1 MFEGIFFA
9 TKLSVAQDLKVNM
22 AFWQDNSG
30 FALEASSCKVLTDA
44 KHYHSELLSLIGK
57 AKKRI
62 YIAALY
68 LQDDTAGQGV
78 LSALHNASLSN
89 PDLEIKIL
97 VDFHRAQRG
106 LIGEAKSEGN
116 ARLYCDYLEQFNSNV
131 EVYGVPVKAK
141 ELFGVLHLKGFVID
155 DTVLYS
161 GASINDVYLHQ
172 EERYRLD
179 RYFLLDN
186 AKLANSFTAF
196 IEKHLLNSEAVP
208 RIDRR
213 PLKPFSEIKL
223 AQKKLMRSL
232 KKANYDMSGA
242 NESNALNV
250 RAFLGFGRRTN
261 KLNRL
266 IKTLFD
272 TTEQELILYT
282 PYFNFPAP
290 LLRSLRRL
298 LKQGKSITIVVGD
311 KTANDFYISPDKPFS
326 RIGALPYL
334 YERILHKFLKS
345 QKRYIEQGL
354 LNVYLWKDG
363 DNSFHLKGINQ
374 DNQVHLMTGHN
385 LNPRAWGLDIENG
398 ILIEDRAQELKTFID
413 AEKQS
418 ILSQCRKLSGPDDI
432 ETLQDY
438 PAPVQK
444 ILGQAKRVKVDFII
458 KKFI

>member
-1 MFEGIFFA
+1 
-9 TKLSVAQDLKVNM
+9 M
-22 AFWQDNSG
+22 AFWQDNAG
-30 FALEASSCKVLTDA
+30 FSLEANKCTVLTDA

-68 LQDDTAGQGV
+68 LQDDSAGQGV
-78 LSALHNASLSN
+78 LTALHNASLQN
-89 PDLEIKIL
+89 PDLEIKVL

-116 ARLYCDYLEQFNSNV
+116 ARLYCDFLEKFGSNV
-131 EVYGVPVKAK
+131 QVYGVPVKAK

-155 DTVLYS
+155 DMVLYS

-172 EERYRLD
+172 QDKYRLD
-179 RYFLLDN
+179 RYFLIEN
-186 AKLANSFTAF
+186 TKLAESFVGF
-196 IEKHLLNSEAVP
+196 IEKHLVSSEAVP
-208 RIDRR
+208 RLDSR
-213 PLKPFSEIKL
+213 PLPSFADIKL

-232 KKANYDMSGA
+232 KRANYDMSEGD
-242 NESNALNV
+242 ETSGLNV

-266 IKTLFD
+266 IKALFD

-345 QKRYIEQGL
+345 QRKYIEQGV

-363 DNSFHLKGINQ
+363 ANSFHLKGINK

-398 ILIEDRAQELKTFID
+398 ILIEDKAEELKSYID
-413 AEKQS
+413 TEKEA
-418 ILSQCRKLSGPDDI
+418 ILAHCRKLSGPDDI